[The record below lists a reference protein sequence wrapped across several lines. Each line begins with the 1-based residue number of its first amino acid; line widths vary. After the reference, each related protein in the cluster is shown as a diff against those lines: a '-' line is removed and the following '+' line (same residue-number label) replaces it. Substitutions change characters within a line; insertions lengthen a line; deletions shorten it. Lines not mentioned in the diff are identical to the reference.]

1 MHKNNLQTANPSSLL
16 HISKWINKQKYFFSI
31 EHILVFIFVLII
43 GGSFNGRTSVFGTE
57 YRGST
62 PLPPAMKIFSGR
74 SNIVLAKGIS
84 EYLDIPLGAVDIKQF
99 SDGELSVRFEENIR
113 NEDVFIIQST
123 NPPSDNILELLLMV
137 DAARR
142 ASARSIVAVIP
153 YFGYGRQD
161 RKDRARV
168 PISSR
173 LMMDLI
179 SAGGVNR
186 VITMDLHSPQ
196 IQGFANIPFDHLYS
210 RIALLDKLREFNL
223 NEESGVVL
231 APDVGSAK
239 MSQSYAKKL
248 NVGFALI
255 DKRRPKPNMAEV
267 ANLVGD
273 LKNKHVLII
282 DDMIDTAGT
291 ISNAAQT
298 AMDEGALSV
307 TAVATHPVLSG
318 PSIERLS
325 KSPISKVIVCNTID
339 LNKKFEFEKL
349 EIISVAKVFG
359 ESIKRIVDGT
369 SLSSMF
375 DF

>member
-1 MHKNNLQTANPSSLL
+1 
-16 HISKWINKQKYFFSI
+16 
-31 EHILVFIFVLII
+31 
-43 GGSFNGRTSVFGTE
+43 
-57 YRGST
+57 
-62 PLPPAMKIFSGR
+62 MKLFSGR
-74 SNIVLAKGIS
+74 SNIALAEGIS
-84 EYLDIPLGAVDIKQF
+84 KYLGMPLGAVDIKEF
-99 SDGELSVRFEENIR
+99 SDGELSVAFEENIR

-123 NPPSDNILELLLMV
+123 DPPADNILELLLML

-142 ASARSIVAVIP
+142 ASAKSIVAVIP

-179 SAGGVNR
+179 TAGGVDR
-186 VITMDLHSPQ
+186 IITMDLHSPQ
-196 IQGFANIPFDHLYS
+196 IQGFANVPFDHLYS
-210 RIALLDKLREFNL
+210 RIALLDRLRSLNL
-223 NEESGVVL
+223 DEDSGVVL

-291 ISNAAQT
+291 ICNAAQT
-298 AMDEGALSV
+298 AIDEGALSV

-325 KSPISKVIVCNTID
+325 ESPISKVIVCNTID
-339 LNKKFEFEKL
+339 LGKKTKFEKL
-349 EIISVAKVFG
+349 EVISVADVFG